1 MDPVADML
9 TSIRNANMAVNPDC
23 SVPHSRLKENIAR
36 VLKDEG
42 YISNYQVTGK
52 GAIKRLEVALKY
64 HDRKGVI
71 EGIKKISKPGLRKY
85 VGFTEMPRVLGGLGV
100 AIVSTSQGVM
110 SGTNAREKKVGGE
123 VLAHVW

>member
-85 VGFTEMPRVLGGLGV
+85 VGSTEMPRVLGGLGV